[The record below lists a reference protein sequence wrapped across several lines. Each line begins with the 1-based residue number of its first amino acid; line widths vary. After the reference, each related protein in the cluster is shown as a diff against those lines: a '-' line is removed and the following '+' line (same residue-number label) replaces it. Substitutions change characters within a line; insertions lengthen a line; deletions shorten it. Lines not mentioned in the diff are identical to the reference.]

1 MNSKAS
7 SHSPSSTPFR
17 SGVSLGPR
25 LEAFPA
31 ESTCRLASSN
41 SRFPSA
47 LNAPFFHSSTKL
59 FMKFSKI
66 CSHLTKLRRI
76 SSVVLGLALA
86 FSTTVRA
93 SLVLYEGFNY
103 PGQVDNAA
111 LGAAFNGGTGLGGN
125 WQGAGKYRS
134 TGLTFS
140 DFAVTGGCAEN
151 RNSEIYYRPLNVSKT
166 GTIWGSFLFKSVGV
180 VDNTNTLLSYVVSKQ
195 ANGNDYNGNT
205 NFGVTPK
212 AYNNYLGDI
221 RLGGDGNV
229 PDTLTNSGGTIVTQ
243 GTTYLILFK
252 VENLIAAGGA
262 ATSQTVTSWILSA
275 SQYDYFKSGG
285 LTELELNAATQG
297 SNAAN
302 VTQRTTLTAT
312 KKATFS
318 VNDYLTIESLN
329 TGDFMNDEFRFSDSS
344 LSEVAP
350 SGIPS
355 AEIYD
360 FGPGASIGPVAANA
374 AAIAWSVPYG
384 SDLTNLSPTYT
395 LSLGATC
402 NKPSG
407 TAQNF
412 SNPVHYIVQA
422 SDFATSGKTVDY
434 TVTVSVIPASNAK
447 SILSFGPGGIVSG
460 NSITW
465 FVPFGTDVT
474 TLAPSY
480 LVSTF
485 ASQDPSFPS
494 TTVRNLSTPK
504 TYTITAQD
512 TTTQTYTVTVNV
524 APNESTLVWNV
535 AGDGVWDLSTANWK
549 GQSSGVISPFYS
561 GKNVVFNQA
570 AGGTITIASGMLPAS
585 TTVSAASGTYTF
597 TGSLSGTGALI
608 KSNGGTLYLADA
620 NTYTG
625 GTVINAGV
633 VSCALSNPSPLGGAG
648 SVNVTVQSGAVLTL
662 NRNQITGSLTLNGG
676 KIVTG
681 NGWGDDAWIGPI
693 VLSSTSTVDVGS
705 TDGAFG
711 MNGVISGP
719 GGLIKQGGS
728 VRPMTFSSEN
738 TFTGALRV
746 ESGGISAASFN
757 RVFGGT
763 ATSNLGAPT
772 TVLNGTI
779 SLGAAGST
787 GTLVYSG
794 SGETTDRVIK
804 LAGTTGGGI
813 LSQGGTGSFST
824 ATRGQNGLL
833 RLTSDISTPGIAG
846 QDNRKTLTLY
856 NQGSTYDAS
865 AGRGELSGS
874 IGDSVLGNAN
884 QLATSV
890 TKSGLGSWTLSGVNG
905 YTGNTRIQAG
915 TLLISR
921 PSALGGGPLDIST
934 DAKLQLDYIGTRQI
948 SALTFN
954 SGAAQLNG
962 TYGSSA
968 SFAINKDDVHFS
980 GLGTVTVGTV
990 AGATATT
997 LVRNVGNDPSNVRD
1011 ALTFTATVSGAAPV
1025 GNVVFYDGITVIGT
1039 RALNGT
1045 FQATFTT
1052 SSLSAGAHIISASY
1066 VGSGGNASSS
1076 ASLNQTV
1083 VETRTIATTILA
1095 VSSGNS
1101 PSAYGSS
1108 VTFNTSVTGNTPTGS
1123 ASFYDGATLLGTTNL
1138 NGSGAVSLTVYNFTV
1153 GWHPITAR
1161 YLGDATHLP
1170 SVSASAFFQTVNPP
1184 VGNGKLKVFILA
1196 GQSNM
1201 QGKGKVENGRDPNNY
1216 SNIEFPGGYGSLRNM
1231 LNREPNKYGYLADPL
1246 HPIAGGSPG
1255 WMTRSDVGVAYFS
1268 ESNGLN
1274 RKGDLEPNFGDAGG
1288 QGRIGPEYGFGLV
1301 AGSQL
1306 GDKVLII
1313 KYAFGGKSL
1322 AVDYRPPS
1330 SGGTVGPYYTGLI
1343 SRVNEVLGNISSFYP
1358 AYTGGG
1364 YEVAGFAWHQG
1375 YNDRINTGYA
1385 AEYESNLVNL
1395 IKDVRAAVGV
1405 PKLPVSIGNT
1415 GMDVYPNDAGALTVI
1430 AAQAAVA
1437 NPTKHPEL
1445 FAGTVSTVETRPF
1458 NYGVQ
1463 LGASS
1468 EGYHWYWNA
1477 ESYFNIGE
1485 SMGKAMMSMI
1495 DSASN
1500 SSAKDILSFGINGQT
1515 SSTISGTTI
1524 TVNMPA
1530 GTNAASL
1537 APSFALSPLAIS
1549 SPISGA
1555 AVNFSTPQVYT
1566 VTAQNA
1572 TTQTYTVTVVIAGSA
1587 YSNWA
1592 SDPANNLTAGVNDAA
1607 TADPDGDGISNLME
1621 FTLGSE
1627 PLKSSTASLPVL
1639 TKLAGVWVFK
1649 YKRSDLSL
1657 LPGTTQVVEYGSNL
1671 IGWTPVVIPITSSG
1685 TVTITDRGAS
1695 DDVEVSIPVVGSK
1708 LFVRLKVNQ

>member
-1 MNSKAS
+1 MKTSTAFSRASK
-7 SHSPSSTPFR
+7 P
-17 SGVSLGPR
+17 
-25 LEAFPA
+25 
-31 ESTCRLASSN
+31 
-41 SRFPSA
+41 SRFLA
-47 LNAPFFHSSTKL
+47 AFA
-59 FMKFSKI
+59 
-66 CSHLTKLRRI
+66 
-76 SSVVLGLALA
+76 GLALA
-86 FSTTVRA
+86 FSGAAKA
-93 SLVLYEGFNY
+93 SLVVYEGFDY
-103 PGQVDNAA
+103 PGQVDNAP

-134 TGLTFS
+134 NGLTFS

-151 RNSEIYYRPLNVSKT
+151 RNSDIYYRPLNLSKT

-180 VDNTNTLLSYVVSKQ
+180 VDNSNTILSYVVSKQ

-205 NFGVTPK
+205 CFGVTPK
-212 AYNNYLGDI
+212 AYNNYFSDI

-229 PDTLTNSGGTIVTQ
+229 PDTLTNGGGTIVTQ

-252 VENLIAAGGA
+252 VENLIASGGA
-262 ATSQTVTSWILSA
+262 ATSQTITSWILSA
-275 SQYDYFKSGG
+275 AQYDNFKSGG
-285 LTELELNAATQG
+285 LTEGELNAATQG
-297 SNAAN
+297 ANAAN
-302 VTQRTTLTAT
+302 VSQKTTLTST

-318 VNDYLTIESLN
+318 ITDYLTIESLN
-329 TGDFMNDEFRFSDSS
+329 TGDFMNDEFRFSDAS
-344 LSEVAP
+344 LAEVTP
-350 SGIPS
+350 SAIPS
-355 AEIYD
+355 AEISD
-360 FGPGASIGPVAANA
+360 FGPGASIGPVAADA
-374 AAIAWSVPYG
+374 AAITWSVPYG

-395 LSLGATC
+395 LSSGATC
-402 NKPSG
+402 NKASG
-407 TAQNF
+407 SAQNF
-412 SNPVHYIVQA
+412 SNPVHYIVQS
-422 SDFATSGKTVDY
+422 SDFSTSGKTVDY
-434 TVTVSVIPASNAK
+434 TVTVSVTAASSAK
-447 SILSFGPGGIVSG
+447 SILSFGPGGIISG

-465 FVPFGTDVT
+465 FVPFGTNVT

-480 LVSTF
+480 TVSTF
-485 ASQDPSFPS
+485 ASQDASFPS
-494 TTVRNLSTPK
+494 TTVRNFSTPR

-549 GQSSGVISPFYS
+549 GQSSGVTSPFYS
-561 GKNVVFNQA
+561 GKNVVFDNA
-570 AGGTITIASGMLPAS
+570 VGGTVTLVNGLLPAS
-585 TTVSAASGTYTF
+585 TAVSAPSGTYTF
-597 TGSLSGTGALI
+597 SGSLGGTGALI

-625 GTVINAGV
+625 GTIINAGV
-633 VSCALSNPSPLGGAG
+633 VSCALSNKSPLGGAG
-648 SVNVTVQSGAVLTL
+648 SVNVTVQSGAVLAF

-676 KIVTG
+676 KIATG

-693 VLSSTSTVDVGS
+693 ALSSTSTVDVGS
-705 TDGAFG
+705 TDGTFA

-719 GGLIKQGGS
+719 GSLIKQGGS
-728 VRPMTFSSEN
+728 VRPMPFNAEN

-746 ESGGISAASFN
+746 EAGGILAASFN
-757 RVFGGT
+757 RVIGGT

-772 TVLNGTI
+772 TVFNGTI
-779 SLGAAGST
+779 SLGAANST

-804 LAGTTGGGI
+804 LAGTTGGGVI
-813 LSQGGTGSFST
+813 SQGGTGSFST

-833 RLTSDISTPGIAG
+833 KLTSDISTPGISG

-856 NQGSTYDAS
+856 NQGAAYDTS

-890 TKSGLGSWTLSGVNG
+890 TKSGLGSWMLSGINS
-905 YTGNTRIQAG
+905 YTGSTKIQAG
-915 TLLISR
+915 SLVISR
-921 PSALGGGPLDIST
+921 SSALGGGPLDIST
-934 DAKLQLDYIGTRQI
+934 DAKLQLDYIGSRQV

-962 TYGSSA
+962 TYGSTA
-968 SFAINKDDVHFS
+968 SSAINKDDVHFS

-990 AGATATT
+990 AGATTT
-997 LVRNVGNDPSNVRD
+997 AIVRNFGNDPSNVRD
-1011 ALTFTATVSGAAPV
+1011 TLTFTATVTGASST
-1025 GNVVFYDGITVIGT
+1025 GNVVFYDGTTVIGT
-1039 RALNGT
+1039 SALNAS

-1052 SSLSAGAHIISASY
+1052 SGLSAGTHVISALY

-1083 VETRTIATTILA
+1083 VETRTIATTTLA
-1095 VSSGNS
+1095 VTSGNN
-1101 PSAYGSS
+1101 PSAYGAA
-1108 VTFNTSVTGNTPTGS
+1108 VTLNISITGNAPTGS
-1123 ASFYDGATLLGTTNL
+1123 ASFYEGTTLLGTTNL
-1138 NGSGAVSLTVYNFTV
+1138 DGSGVASITVYNLTV
-1153 GWHPITAR
+1153 GWHPITCR

-1170 SVSASAFFQTVNPP
+1170 SASASALFQTVNPP
-1184 VGNGKLKVFILA
+1184 AGNGKLKVFILA

-1246 HPIAGGSPG
+1246 HPITGGSPG
-1255 WMTRSDVGVAYFS
+1255 WMTRSDVGVVYFS

-1288 QGRIGPEYGFGLV
+1288 QGRIGPEYGFGLI

-1306 GDKVLII
+1306 EDKVLII

-1330 SGGTVGPYYTGLI
+1330 SGGMVGPYYTGMI
-1343 SRVNEVLGNISSFYP
+1343 SRVNEVLANISSFYP
-1358 AYTGGG
+1358 AYKGGG

-1375 YNDRINTGYA
+1375 YNDRINAGYA
-1385 AEYESNLVNL
+1385 AEYESNMVNL
-1395 IKDVRAAVGV
+1395 IKDVRNAVGV

-1415 GMDVYPNDAGALTVI
+1415 GMDVYPTDAGALTVI

-1445 FAGTVSTVETRPF
+1445 FAGTVATVETRPF

-1463 LGASS
+1463 LGASP

-1485 SMGKAMMSMI
+1485 NMGKAMMSMI
-1495 DSASN
+1495 DSAST
-1500 SSAKDILSFGINGQT
+1500 SSAKDILSFGIPSQT
-1515 SSTISGTTI
+1515 SSTISGTNI

-1530 GTNAASL
+1530 GTNTVSL
-1537 APSFALSPLAIS
+1537 APSFGLSLYATSAPS
-1549 SPISGA
+1549 SGTPRD
-1555 AVNFSTPQVYT
+1555 FRTPQTYT
-1566 VTAQNA
+1566 VTAQDL
-1572 TTQTYTVTVVIAGSA
+1572 TTQVYTVTVVIAGSP
-1587 YSNWA
+1587 YSTWA
-1592 SDPANNLTAGVNDAA
+1592 TDPAQGLTAGLNDGAL
-1607 TADPDGDGISNLME
+1607 ADPDGDGVSNLLE
-1621 FTLGSE
+1621 FTFGGS
-1627 PLKSSTASLPVL
+1627 PLISSRAILPTFTNL
-1639 TKLAGVWVFK
+1639 SGTGVFK
-1649 YKRSDLSL
+1649 YNRSNVSISSSL
-1657 LPGTTQVVEYGSNL
+1657 TQVVEYGSDL
-1671 IGWTPVVIPITSSG
+1671 AGWTSVVIPATSSG
-1685 TVTITDRGAS
+1685 IVTVIPDS
-1695 DDVEVSIPVVGSK
+1695 PLDHVSVAIPMSGSK
-1708 LFVRLKVNQ
+1708 QFVRFKVSQ